1 MLKLFFVYFLYI
13 MNESKRAFYMML
25 TSSVFIIECFVL
37 SVLLSFIFIKTSY
50 KIIGIFILLAI
61 AIILIYPLRYFYKKV
76 LNLIDNQSLY

>member
-1 MLKLFFVYFLYI
+1 MNDSKLT
-13 MNESKRAFYMML
+13 FYMML
-25 TSSVFIIECFVL
+25 TSCIFIIQCFVL

>member
-1 MLKLFFVYFLYI
+1 

-50 KIIGIFILLAI
+50 KIIGIFILIAI
-61 AIILIYPLRYFYKKV
+61 AIILIFPLRYFYKKV
-76 LNLIDNQSLY
+76 LNLIDN

>member
-1 MLKLFFVYFLYI
+1 

-37 SVLLSFIFIKTSY
+37 SVLLSFIFIKTSH

>member
-1 MLKLFFVYFLYI
+1 

-25 TSSVFIIECFVL
+25 TSSVFIIECFAL

>member
-1 MLKLFFVYFLYI
+1 

-37 SVLLSFIFIKTSY
+37 SVLLSFIFIKTSH

-61 AIILIYPLRYFYKKV
+61 AIILIFPLRYFYKKV

>member
-1 MLKLFFVYFLYI
+1 MNDSKLT
-13 MNESKRAFYMML
+13 FYMML

>member
-1 MLKLFFVYFLYI
+1 

-37 SVLLSFIFIKTSY
+37 SVLLSFIFIKTSH
-50 KIIGIFILLAI
+50 KIIGIFILIAI
-61 AIILIYPLRYFYKKV
+61 AIILIFPLRYFYKKV

>member
-1 MLKLFFVYFLYI
+1 

-37 SVLLSFIFIKTSY
+37 SVLLSFIFIKTSH
-50 KIIGIFILLAI
+50 KIIGIFILSII
-61 AIILIYPLRYFYKKV
+61 AIILIFPLRYFYKKV

>member
-1 MLKLFFVYFLYI
+1 

-76 LNLIDNQSLY
+76 LNLIDNQSLYCIQ

>member
-1 MLKLFFVYFLYI
+1 

>member
-1 MLKLFFVYFLYI
+1 

-76 LNLIDNQSLY
+76 LKLIDNQSLY

>member
-1 MLKLFFVYFLYI
+1 

-50 KIIGIFILLAI
+50 KIIGIFILIAI
-61 AIILIYPLRYFYKKV
+61 AIILIFPLRYFYKKV

>member
-1 MLKLFFVYFLYI
+1 

-25 TSSVFIIECFVL
+25 TSCIFIIQCFVL

-61 AIILIYPLRYFYKKV
+61 AIILIFPLRYFYKKV
-76 LNLIDNQSLY
+76 LNLIDN

>member
-1 MLKLFFVYFLYI
+1 

-50 KIIGIFILLAI
+50 KIIGIFILIAI